1 MTAEGEG
8 SLAIFKSSTTKR
20 LFRMSTEGWGTGG
33 VAVAVAVVVAVAV
46 DSMVSTF
53 SNGHGSSSAGVSGP
67 KADRN
72 CPLNGPKVNRNG
84 CCARGCSSRGCSAGA
99 CTIRGCAICG

>member
-1 MTAEGEG
+1 MSTRSSLMVLASLMTAEGEG

-20 LFRMSTEGWGTGG
+20 LFRMSTEGSGTCSESCG
-33 VAVAVAVVVAVAV
+33 VAVAV
-46 DSMVSTF
+46 DPMVSTF

-84 CCARGCSSRGCSAGA
+84 CCA
-99 CTIRGCAICG
+99 